1 MDAAWAGG
9 ALLSPAHR
17 NLLSGIEHADSV
29 TIDPHK
35 WLAVPMG
42 AGMYLTRD
50 WTALEAAFSVSTGY
64 MPSASHEHRDPY
76 IHSLQWSRRFNGAK
90 LFMALATLG
99 LDGYAAMIDRQFALG
114 TRLRN
119 AIAEAGF
126 TRSSTIAAAA
136 RLLRSEGRRERGADC
151 RRVNATGEAWI
162 ASVALRGKPCI
173 RACITSFETGEE
185 DIDALVGPAGPRA
198 GRLAAI
204 DPARV
209 RAYPNE
215 RMLLARRMASTAAAS
230 AREILTGLHEIMAK
244 RGSAQS
250 KLDRVVDLI
259 AEAMRSDVCS
269 IYLLRDNHLEL
280 FATHGLRKEAVHVTR
295 LRMGEG
301 LVGTIAAE
309 GRILNLAEAAQHPA
323 FAYRPET
330 GEERFHSFAG
340 VPIVRLESPI
350 GVLAVQN
357 AEPRRYEDVEIEA
370 LQTVAMVLSEMI
382 GGARLVDG
390 ARRSRLRSAGPLR
403 LTGLRLVAGMAK
415 GVAVFHEPRIVV
427 EHTVAEDTE
436 AERDRVYSAFR
447 KMREQIDNMARDAE
461 FGTTGEHQEILET
474 YRMFAYDEGWSRRI
488 NEAIDSGLTAEA
500 AIERVQ
506 QRTRARMQEIDDPL
520 LKERMHD
527 LEDLSNRLLRIVSGR
542 MGTAAQTG
550 LAHDAV
556 LIARNLGPAELLE
569 YDRRRLKAVLLEEGS
584 LTSHMTIV
592 ARAIGVPVIGRL
604 NDIRHSVEEGETIL
618 VDGDNGSVIIRPTR
632 QLLAGFEHRMA
643 MSQKRRAEFA
653 AVRTL
658 PAETRDGVK
667 VSVMVNAGLAE
678 DAVALPMTGADG
690 IGLFRTE
697 FQFLVSA
704 TLPGRDRQQRLYTK
718 VLEAAGDRP
727 VVFRTVDIGGDK
739 ALPYLTDDETEEQ
752 AENPA
757 MGWRALRL
765 SLDRSTLMK
774 AQARALIEASA
785 GKVLRVMFPMVSEP
799 WEYEQAR
806 ALFEEQLEWAAKAK
820 RKRQARGVRRNARS
834 AEPCRNARPAAAA
847 RGLHLDRHQRPHP
860 IPVRG
865 RPLRPAPCAPLRLA
879 QPGDPAL
886 PEARARRRARGRACR
901 REFAAKWPG
910 GRSKRWR

>member
-1 MDAAWAGG
+1 
-9 ALLSPAHR
+9 
-17 NLLSGIEHADSV
+17 
-29 TIDPHK
+29 
-35 WLAVPMG
+35 
-42 AGMYLTRD
+42 
-50 WTALEAAFSVSTGY
+50 
-64 MPSASHEHRDPY
+64 
-76 IHSLQWSRRFNGAK
+76 
-90 LFMALATLG
+90 
-99 LDGYAAMIDRQFALG
+99 
-114 TRLRN
+114 
-119 AIAEAGF
+119 
-126 TRSSTIAAAA
+126 
-136 RLLRSEGRRERGADC
+136 
-151 RRVNATGEAWI
+151 
-162 ASVALRGKPCI
+162 
-173 RACITSFETGEE
+173 
-185 DIDALVGPAGPRA
+185 
-198 GRLAAI
+198 
-204 DPARV
+204 
-209 RAYPNE
+209 
-215 RMLLARRMASTAAAS
+215 MASTAAAS

-259 AEAMRSDVCS
+259 AEAMNSDVCS
-269 IYLLRDNHLEL
+269 IYLLRDNVLEL

-301 LVGTIAAE
+301 LVGTIAADA
-309 GRILNLAEAAQHPA
+309 RILNLAEAAEHPA

-350 GVLAVQN
+350 GVLAVQST
-357 AEPRRYEDVEIEA
+357 EQRRYEDVEIEA

-403 LTGLRLVAGMAK
+403 LSGLKLVAGMAK
-415 GVAVFHEPRIVV
+415 GVAVFHEPRVVV
-427 EHTVAEDTE
+427 EHTVAEDIE

-447 KMREQIDNMARDAE
+447 KMREQIDNMTAEAE
-461 FGTTGEHQEILET
+461 FGTTGEHQQILET

-488 NEAIDSGLTAEA
+488 NTAIDSGLTAEA

-550 LAHDAV
+550 LTHDAV
-556 LIARNLGPAELLE
+556 LVARNLGPAELLE
-569 YDRRRLKAVLLEEGS
+569 YDRRRLKGVLLEEGS
-584 LTSHMTIV
+584 LTSHMVIV

-604 NDIRHSVEEGETIL
+604 HDIRHSVEEGETIL
-618 VDGDNGSVIIRPTR
+618 VDGDNGSVIVRPTR
-632 QLLAGFEHRMA
+632 PLMTGFEHRMA
-643 MSQKRRAEFA
+643 LSQKRRAEFA
-653 AVRTL
+653 AARTL
-658 PAETRDGVK
+658 PAKTKDGVK

-678 DAVALPMTGADG
+678 DAASLPMTGADG

-727 VVFRTVDIGGDK
+727 VIFRTVDIGGDK
-739 ALPYLTDDETEEQ
+739 ALPYLTDEVEEH

-765 SLDRSTLMK
+765 SLDRTTLMK

-799 WEYEQAR
+799 WEYEEAR
-806 ALFEEQLEWAAKAK
+806 RIFEVQVEWTRKAK
-820 RKRQARGVRRNARS
+820 RALPKRIEFGAMLEVPSLAEMLDQLLPRVDFLSIGTNDLTQFLFAADRS
-834 AEPCRNARPAAAA
+834 DPRLAQRYDWLSPAILRFLKRVLDAA
-847 RGLHLDRHQRPHP
+847 REAGVPAR
-860 IPVRG
+860 VCGEMAG
-865 RPLRPAPCAPLRLA
+865 RPLEAMALVGIGAESFSITPAGVGPVKAMVRSLDASAIRTRLDQLLA
-879 QPGDPAL
+879 KPPKDMRKAL
-886 PEARARRRARGRACR
+886 NDWARRHSVTIG
-901 REFAAKWPG
+901 
-910 GRSKRWR
+910 